1 MGLYAGMM
9 NEGQKREYSDRELFI
24 RYVKRVSPFRK
35 SILLISLFIFVSSI
49 AEILNPLLIG
59 VTVNEVSKSN
69 SNLMVV
75 LTTGGIYLLLSI
87 LLWIMFFL
95 RRREIGKF
103 VPSFLENIRMDIF
116 DKLQEQDMSFFD
128 KHLSGRLNTRV
139 SNDALE
145 FGNTTLL
152 LADTLGNLLISILTF
167 GMLLWL
173 NLTLALISLIAL
185 PFILILVI
193 SLRHLVRIVSR
204 AYRKAIGDVNAAMVE
219 SIEGIHIC
227 KSYGQESTVS
237 GQFHEINKGY
247 FKASFRITS
256 ITHMWR
262 PILEIIASVTLIL
275 VIFYGGQLVFEG
287 ISNPGTI
294 FMFILYLQKFF
305 RPIMVLSVF
314 FPQLSSGMA
323 SYERI
328 LDILDSEPNI
338 RQNPNAADV
347 GMLEGDIK
355 IKDLDFCYRERE
367 WVFSG
372 LNLHIEKGEKLAIV
386 GQTGAGKTSLVSLLT
401 RYYEFQGGS
410 IEIDN
415 VNIKDMTLESF
426 RRNLGMVQQDVFLF
440 SGTIEENI
448 RYGRQEASEEDLS
461 RAIKIVHLEELIEY
475 LPEGLQTQIG
485 ERGKGL
491 SAGQKQL
498 ISFARAILT
507 DPRILILDEAT
518 SSVDAY
524 TEAIIQEALEGL
536 LSDRTSIIIAH
547 RLSTIVSA
555 DRIIV
560 MDNGQIVEEGTHKS
574 LLTQGGKYAKLYKQY
589 FEHQSLDWKPSQV
602 SLKIE

>member
-35 SILLISLFIFVSSI
+35 SILLISLFIFLSSI

-262 PILEIIASVTLIL
+262 PILETIASVTLIL

-355 IKDLDFCYRERE
+355 IKDLDFCYREGE

>member
-59 VTVNEVSKSN
+59 VTVNELSKSN
-69 SNLMVV
+69 INLMVV
-75 LTTGGIYLLLSI
+75 LSTGGIYLLLSI

-145 FGNTTLL
+145 FGNITLL

-193 SLRHLVRIVSR
+193 SLRRLVRIVSR

-219 SIEGIHIC
+219 SIEGIHVC
-227 KSYGQESTVS
+227 KSYGQETTVS

-262 PILEIIASVTLIL
+262 PLLDTIASVTLIL

-305 RPIMVLSVF
+305 QPIMVLSVF
-314 FPQLSSGMA
+314 FPQLSAGMA
-323 SYERI
+323 AYERI
-328 LDILDSEPNI
+328 LDILDSEPNV

-347 GMLEGDIK
+347 GMLEGDIE
-355 IKDLDFCYRERE
+355 IKDLDFCYREGE
-367 WVFSG
+367 WVFNG

-410 IEIDN
+410 IEIDRVN
-415 VNIKDMTLESF
+415 VKDMTLESF

-448 RYGRQEASEEDLS
+448 RYGRQDASEEDLS
-461 RAIKIVHLEELIEY
+461 RVIKIVHLEELIEY

-524 TEAIIQEALEGL
+524 TEAIIQEALEGI